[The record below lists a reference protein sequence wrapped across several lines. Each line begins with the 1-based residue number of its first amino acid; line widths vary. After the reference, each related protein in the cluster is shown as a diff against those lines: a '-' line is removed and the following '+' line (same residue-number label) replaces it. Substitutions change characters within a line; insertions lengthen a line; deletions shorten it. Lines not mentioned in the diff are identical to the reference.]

1 MSSVSSNP
9 QFRFS
14 SDGTGHQPP
23 TREFVLEILSGK
35 TKFPNRPMPRG
46 RLSIGSSNKCWLQ
59 LGGPGIPEIHSWME
73 VGRKEIALYVF
84 EEEPS
89 IQVNGSK
96 VQFALFKGGES
107 LQIGAFEFQIHVR
120 VEDDDPDKPW
130 LKPNLT
136 PQQLENLKQELEKPS
151 PSDNVEKMSAEELV
165 DLLEQEMHTIEQQ
178 EARER
183 VGLNRLLDAV
193 RETQEELG
201 LKNEATEL
209 DADTPI
215 LQIPKLDDP
224 EVSEDFIHRIE
235 DVTRSLK
242 ARTEKL
248 ESEESGYARAAES
261 LLRTQQRLIDQMD
274 QLISAL
280 DDSQVVETE
289 TPDSDD
295 QSSQQA
301 IAG

>member
-1 MSSVSSNP
+1 MPSVSSNR

-14 SDGTGHQPP
+14 SEGSGHEPP
-23 TREFVLEILSGK
+23 AAREFVLEIMSGK

-46 RLSIGSSNKCWLQ
+46 RLSIGASSKCWLQ

-96 VQFALFKGGES
+96 VQFALLKGGES
-107 LQIGAFEFQIHVR
+107 LQIGPFEFQIHVN
-120 VEDDDPDKPW
+120 VNDEPDKPW

-136 PQQLENLKQELEKPS
+136 PKQLENLKNELDSTHE
-151 PSDNVEKMSAEELV
+151 NTERMSAEELV
-165 DLLEQEMHTIEQQ
+165 DLLEREMHTIEQQ

-183 VGLNRLLDAV
+183 TGFHRLMESV

-201 LKNEATEL
+201 LNQSENIPNNVIL
-209 DADTPI
+209 PLTP
-215 LQIPKLDDP
+215 D
-224 EVSEDFIHRIE
+224 SEGESAVDFISRIE
-235 DVTRSLK
+235 QVTRSLQN
-242 ARTEKL
+242 RTSTLQSK
-248 ESEESGYARAAES
+248 ESGYARAAES
-261 LLRTQQRLIDQMD
+261 LLKTQQRLIDQMD

-280 DDSQVVETE
+280 DSQSTDTKSE
-289 TPDSDD
+289 SDD
-295 QSSQQA
+295 ESQQA
-301 IAG
+301 MAG